1 MGSSATKA
9 KNKYASKT
17 YDRIALLVKKG
28 DREKI
33 KAHAESKGM
42 SLNAYI
48 NMLIDKDMGNS

>member
-33 KAHAESKGM
+33 KTHAESKGM

>member
-1 MGSSATKA
+1 MASEAQKKATERYLEKFE
-9 KNKYASKT
+9 T
-17 YDRIALLVKKG
+17 YRFRVPLGKG
-28 DREKI
+28 KKI